1 MNLAKGPARFALAA
15 ALLALMV
22 GPMLFSAS
30 SALAQGAPANYYGAG
45 LTEGAVVTASIE
57 GGECASATVDA
68 DGGWAVS
75 IGADNDCNPTAGA
88 TVAFAIDGDDAE
100 QTMSYEAGG
109 LPANVATGI
118 TLTVAAMPD
127 TAPVDDTDDDGMD
140 ATAWMT
146 TPWTTTHGR
155 MDDDGMDD
163 DGMDDDGMDD
173 DGMDDDGMD
182 DDGMTADAPVEPDTG
197 NAGLVTSSGQG
208 SAAIALVL
216 SLLALAGIA
225 GARTVTGRVS

>member
-1 MNLAKGPARFALAA
+1 MSLAKGPARFALAA
-15 ALLALMV
+15 ALFALMV
-22 GPMLFSAS
+22 GPLLFSAS
-30 SALAQGAPANYYGAG
+30 SALAQGAPANYYGGG

-118 TLTVAAMPD
+118 TLTVAAMPAMPD
-127 TAPVDDTDDDGMD
+127 PVVVDDTD
-140 ATAWMT
+140 A
-146 TPWTTTHGR
+146 
-155 MDDDGMDD
+155 MDDDAMDD
-163 DGMDDDGMDD
+163 DAMDDDAMDD
-173 DGMDDDGMD
+173 DAMDDDAMDDDAMDDDAMD

-208 SAAIALVL
+208 SVAIALVL
-216 SLLALAGIA
+216 SLLAFAGVA

>member
-15 ALLALMV
+15 ALFALMV

-30 SALAQGAPANYYGAG
+30 SALAQGAPANYYGGG

-100 QTMSYEAGG
+100 QTVSYEAGG

-140 ATAWMT
+140 ATADD
-146 TPWTTTHGR
+146 G

>member
-15 ALLALMV
+15 ALFALMV

-45 LTEGAVVTASIE
+45 LTEGAVVTVSIE

-140 ATAWMT
+140 AN
-146 TPWTTTHGR
+146 G

-163 DGMDDDGMDD
+163 DGMDDDGMTD

>member
-15 ALLALMV
+15 ALFALMV

-30 SALAQGAPANYYGAG
+30 SALAQGAPANYYGGG

-127 TAPVDDTDDDGMD
+127 PVVVDDTD
-140 ATAWMT
+140 A
-146 TPWTTTHGR
+146 
-155 MDDDGMDD
+155 MDDDAMDD
-163 DGMDDDGMDD
+163 DAMDDDAMDD
-173 DGMDDDGMD
+173 DAMDDDAMDDDAMDDDAMDDDAMD

-208 SAAIALVL
+208 SVAIALVL
-216 SLLALAGIA
+216 SLLAFAGVA